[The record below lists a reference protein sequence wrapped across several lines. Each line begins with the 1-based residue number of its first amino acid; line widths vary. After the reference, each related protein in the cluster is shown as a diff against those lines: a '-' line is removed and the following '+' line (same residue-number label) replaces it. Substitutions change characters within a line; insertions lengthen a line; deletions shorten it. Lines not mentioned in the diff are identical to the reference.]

1 MELKKAVSIMVGAG
15 VLAASGFAQAQSSSP
30 VYYRVDTGYSWATDM
45 NMQDQAFQGNIC
57 GPGCASPGQL
67 DKAGNAWIA
76 SLGVGYKFSREFR
89 GDVVAG
95 YRSGYSIGEYDQNNS
110 YFSSSS
116 MSSWSLLANGYF
128 DIPLGSRVTAYVG
141 AGAGMAWNNTDGLVN
156 VSTGFVSPGTD
167 KYNFAW
173 NGMVGISI
181 PVSAGVAVDVGYRYI
196 DLGDVQT
203 GATAGYGGAT
213 GKLRANEL
221 QFGLRF

>member
-1 MELKKAVSIMVGAG
+1 MKLIKAVSVAVGTG
-15 VLAASGFAQAQSSSP
+15 ILAASAVAQAQAPSP
-30 VYYRVDTGYSWATDM
+30 FYYRVDTGYSWATDM
-45 NMQDQAFQGNIC
+45 KMQDQAFQGVIC

-76 SLGVGYKFSREFR
+76 GLGVGYKFSREFR

-95 YRSGYSIGEYDQNNS
+95 YRSGYSIGEFDQNNS

-173 NGMVGISI
+173 NGMIGVSI
-181 PVSAGVAVDVGYRYI
+181 PVSSGVTVDVGYRYI

-203 GATAGYGGAT
+203 GATVGYGGAT